1 MYYIVIFFFKC
12 YDSVNKR
19 VKDLC
24 FTLFMEINAKTV
36 GPLTDYQINNFNPS
50 QKHIHSQE
58 ALKSFHDSHKQTNK
72 PL

>member
-1 MYYIVIFFFKC
+1 
-12 YDSVNKR
+12 
-19 VKDLC
+19 
-24 FTLFMEINAKTV
+24 MEINAKTV